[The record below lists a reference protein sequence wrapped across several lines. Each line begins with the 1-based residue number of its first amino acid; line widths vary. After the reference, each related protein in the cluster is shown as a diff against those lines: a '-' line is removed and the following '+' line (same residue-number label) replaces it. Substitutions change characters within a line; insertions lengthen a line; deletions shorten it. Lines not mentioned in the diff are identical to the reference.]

1 MIRRSNVMKLSTRTR
16 YGIRAIIELAQ
27 YEGTRP
33 LQLKTI
39 AERQDISIKY
49 LEQLMGLLRSAGLVR
64 SVRGSKGGYAL
75 GRPAEQIK
83 VSEVFRCL
91 EGPVATTDCV
101 GDEDVCKRSADC
113 VARELWV
120 EVEGAIHQVLDS
132 LTLQDMVQRA
142 KKHGSD
148 YQI

>member
-1 MIRRSNVMKLSTRTR
+1 MKLSTRTR
-16 YGIRAIIELAQ
+16 YGMRAIIELAQ

-39 AERQDISIKY
+39 AERQEISIKY

-75 GRPAEQIK
+75 GRPQDQIK
-83 VSEVFRCL
+83 VSDIFRCL
-91 EGPVATTDCV
+91 EGTVTTTECV
-101 GDEDVCKRSADC
+101 EDKDVCKRSADC
-113 VARELWV
+113 VARELWM
-120 EVEGAIHQVLDS
+120 EIEASIHQVLES
-132 LTLQDMVQRA
+132 ITLADMVKRTKA
-142 KKHGSD
+142 HGSD

>member
-1 MIRRSNVMKLSTRTR
+1 MKLSTRTR

-27 YEGTRP
+27 YEGKRP
-33 LQLKTI
+33 LQLKMI

-83 VSEVFRCL
+83 LSDVFHCL
-91 EGPVATTDCV
+91 EGPVTTTECV
-101 GDEDVCKRSADC
+101 EDGDVCKRSADC
-113 VARELWV
+113 IARDVWI
-120 EVEGAIHQVLDS
+120 EVETAINQVLDS
-132 LTLQDMVQRA
+132 ITLDDLV
-142 KKHGSD
+142 KKTKKRGTD

>member
-1 MIRRSNVMKLSTRTR
+1 MKLSTRTR
-16 YGIRAIIELAQ
+16 YGMRAIIELAQ

-39 AERQDISIKY
+39 AERQEISIKY

-75 GRPAEQIK
+75 GRPQDQIR
-83 VSEVFRCL
+83 VSDIFRCL
-91 EGPVATTDCV
+91 EGTVTTTECV
-101 GDEDVCKRSADC
+101 EDKDVCKRSADC
-113 VARELWV
+113 VARELWM
-120 EVEGAIHQVLDS
+120 EVEASVHQVLES
-132 LTLQDMVQRA
+132 ITLADMVKRA
-142 KKHGSD
+142 KARGSD